1 MSHRSSIDSQLSPRA
16 LPPSRANGDGLQE
29 PLLPRAETVAPD
41 DGKRGRLLAEL
52 RKLLR
57 LAGPL
62 IVQNLFGYLLSV
74 VSAAFIG
81 HLNDPVAL
89 SSAVLAGSFYNITGY
104 SLVIGLSAGME
115 TLCGQAFGAKNYP
128 MLGLILQRALLIC
141 WAACLPIALFW
152 SQADRL
158 LTLLHQQPEIVDGA
172 TRYLHIATPALF
184 LSAISS
190 CVFRYLVTQQEVR
203 PSTVCTIVTAA
214 LCPLYNWLF
223 VYHLNWRLD
232 GAAVAFVAST
242 GTYSVLL
249 TTYTAV
255 RDWRR
260 RHKPTHTWPGF
271 TWRALEGWGPYLRM
285 AAPAAAM
292 ICMEWWIFEF
302 VIFMSGSLGAFA
314 DVAVAVM
321 GLSFHITSWTYMIP
335 MSIGTAANTRVSNEL
350 GAGSADGARRAARV
364 AIACGLC
371 VQLCVSVFLY
381 TGRHTVVRMFTTQPD
396 ICYHVGRIMPVLA
409 VSCIGDGLIAVM
421 AGVLRGSGRQ
431 SLGACL
437 NLVGYWCVGCP
448 VALLLGFH
456 YRLDVLGFWCGLASA
471 TSLQAVILGFVLS
484 RFSWPGE
491 VARAARLVAAQ
502 AAQEQKADEVRA
514 AAAARRSGQWSR
526 HSSRHASQ
534 QQLHQ
539 QEQAA
544 ASAAAEAAAT
554 AVVMAAAAAAANGI
568 LGPGEGGMG
577 VSASCC
583 CRHGEDA
590 AAARLG
596 KAEAEAAVADVEAE
610 AAVADV
616 EAARPVA
623 EAAPGGG
630 QGHARCKQPPA
641 ELNGRD
647 GARCEEHNGAQH
659 GAGQQPENGGDV
671 EAALGGVLEKQ
682 QEPK

>member
-1 MSHRSSIDSQLSPRA
+1 MSSRGAIDTLSPRA
-16 LPPSRANGDGLQE
+16 LSPSRTDGFGADNLQE
-29 PLLPRAETVAPD
+29 PLLPRAEAPAPD
-41 DGKRGRLLAEL
+41 DGKRGRLLVEL
-52 RKLLR
+52 KKLQK

-62 IVQNLFGYLLSV
+62 IIQNLFGYLLSV

-115 TLCGQAFGAKNYP
+115 TLCGQAYGAKNYP

-141 WAACLPIALFW
+141 WAACVPIALFW

-158 LTLLHQQPEIVDGA
+158 LMLLHQQPEIVAGA
-172 TRYLHIATPALF
+172 CRYLHIATPALF

-203 PSTVCTIVTAA
+203 PSTICTIVTSA
-214 LCPLYNWLF
+214 LCPLYNWFF

-242 GTYSVLL
+242 ATYSALL

-260 RHKPTHTWPGF
+260 RHKPSHTWPGF

-302 VIFMSGSLGAFA
+302 VIFMAGSLGEFA

-335 MSIGTAANTRVSNEL
+335 MSIGTAANTRVANEL
-350 GAGSADGARRAARV
+350 GAGCAAGARRAARV

-381 TGRHTVVRMFTTQPD
+381 TGRHTVVKMFTTQAD
-396 ICYHVGRIMPVLA
+396 IVYHVGRIMPVLA

-431 SLGACL
+431 SLGAAL
-437 NLVGYWCVGCP
+437 NLVGYWGVGCP

-456 YRLDVLGFWCGLASA
+456 FHLDVMGFWMGLASA
-471 TSLQAVILGFVLS
+471 TSLQAVILACVLS
-484 RFSWPGE
+484 RFSWPAE
-491 VARAARLVAAQ
+491 VARAARLVAEQ
-502 AAQEQKADEVRA
+502 AAQEQKADDNRA
-514 AAAARRSGQWSR
+514 AAALRRSGQWSR

-544 ASAAAEAAAT
+544 AASATAAASAVVAAA
-554 AVVMAAAAAAANGI
+554 AAAAAAANGI
-568 LGPGEGGMG
+568 LGPGEGVMAGG
-577 VSASCC
+577 CC
-583 CRHGEDA
+583 CHQGKGGPQIEA
-590 AAARLG
+590 AA
-596 KAEAEAAVADVEAE
+596 V
-610 AAVADV
+610 DV
-616 EAARPVA
+616 EAAATTATAGLEGSDGGQLPEPGHGHAHAKQAPA
-623 EAAPGGG
+623 EA
-630 QGHARCKQPPA
+630 
-641 ELNGRD
+641 NGY
-647 GARCEEHNGAQH
+647 GARCEKPNGVRHVPQS
-659 GAGQQPENGGDV
+659 NDGDV
-671 EAALGGVLEKQ
+671 EVALGDSEQK
-682 QEPK
+682 